1 MISIFDYGAGNL
13 RSVQNTLG
21 AIGAEYEL
29 IRDAAGIRKA
39 TKLILPGVGHYGQ
52 MMREVD
58 ELGVRGALVEE
69 GLSPGALC
77 LELTESLL
85 MNNASAAADL
95 LETLRALDVKLS
107 IDDFGPGYSSLSY
120 LRRFRVDNV
129 KIDRSFV
136 DGLDDDD
143 SSDETLVAAILA
155 MAKALQVATVAEG
168 VETLTQA
175 ERLHALGCQTAQ
187 GYYFSRPVPADQIPS
202 VADRLGVVRGLN
214 LVRDS
219 EIA

>member
-1 MISIFDYGAGNL
+1 VVFIPVAEDTGLI
-13 RSVQNTLG
+13 VP
-21 AIGAEYEL
+21 IGAWV
-29 IRDAAGIRKA
+29 IREACRQLARWRKTLPNGRQLTMAVNLSARQLRDPGLVQRVTDALHA
-39 TKLILPGVGHYGQ
+39 
-52 MMREVD
+52 
-58 ELGVRGALVEE
+58 E
-69 GLSPGALC
+69 GLSPGSLC

-85 MNNASAAADL
+85 MNNASAASEL

-107 IDDFGPGYSSLSY
+107 IDDFGTGYSSLSY

-155 MAKALQVATVAEG
+155 MAKALKVATVAEG
-168 VETLTQA
+168 VETIAQA

-187 GYYFSRPVPADQIPS
+187 GYLFSRPVPADQIPA
-202 VADRLGVVRGLN
+202 VTDRLGVVRGLN
-214 LVRDS
+214 LVRKS